1 MACLSLVKSEK
12 LNLTTSYAISP
23 ELKDG
28 VQAGIMRNLSSG
40 VELNLQDHMAQM
52 MITSDNICTQIIFQA
67 IEEVTGDA
75 LQWIN
80 DYCSQL
86 GLHDTL
92 HREVFPRSAELS
104 WSHSIDSM
112 TVTSAHDQAL
122 LLELLARGRSEEH
135 TSELQSRGH
144 LVCRLLLEKKKN
156 KAKQNGANRSTT
168 TYCSRHA

>member
-1 MACLSLVKSEK
+1 
-12 LNLTTSYAISP
+12 TTSYAISP

-40 VELNLQDHMAQM
+40 VELNLQDHLAQM

-92 HREVFPRSAELS
+92 HREVFTRSAELS
-104 WSHSIDSM
+104 WTHSTDTM

-122 LLELLARGRSEEH
+122 LLERLARGCSEESSAIDH
-135 TSELQSRGH
+135 SLDSK
-144 LVCRLLLEKKKN
+144 LCL
-156 KAKQNGANRSTT
+156 
-168 TYCSRHA
+168 